1 MYVKVNNGAVEK
13 YPYSASELMADNPQV
28 SFPQNISAALLAEWG
43 VFPVSVT
50 EKPTV
55 DHTKNIA
62 EDFPQLLNDA
72 WTQVWEVTDASAEE
86 IQNRT
91 ETKATSVRE
100 VRNIEISVCD
110 WTQLPDT
117 PLTTE
122 KKQEWAVY
130 RQELRDITSQPG
142 FPWEVDWPIKP
153 K

>member
-13 YPYSASELMADNPQV
+13 YPYSASELITDNPQV
-28 SFPQNISAALLAEWG
+28 SFPQNISDALLAEWD
-43 VFPVSVT
+43 VFPVTVT
-50 EKPTV
+50 NEPQI
-55 DHTKNIA
+55 DHTQNVA
-62 EDFPQLLNDA
+62 EDQPQLINGK

-91 ETKATSVRE
+91 EAKADSIRE
-100 VRNIEISVCD
+100 VRNIEIAVCD

-117 PLTTE
+117 PLSTE

-142 FPWEVDWPIKP
+142 FPWEIDWPTKP
-153 K
+153 E